1 MAAPALT
8 TTTRLGQR
16 VRRLRYTQSGANN
29 GNVDFE
35 AVRPLLSISAQLRG
49 TIGAGAVALQGSN
62 DNSTFVALPTAV
74 SFTAVGVKSVAV
86 ADLGFLYYRVAVT
99 AADASND
106 LTLDVVI
113 KEAP

>member
-16 VRRLRYTQSGANN
+16 TRRLRYTASGANN

-35 AVRPLLSISAQLRG
+35 AVRPLLSLVAQLRG
-49 TIGAGAVALQGSN
+49 TYVAGTVALQGSL

-74 SFTAVGVKSVAV
+74 SFTGAGIKSVAV
-86 ADLGFLYYRVAVT
+86 ADLGFLYYRAAWT
-99 AADASND
+99 AMDAGND
-106 LTLDVVI
+106 LVLDIVI

>member
-16 VRRLRYTQSGANN
+16 VRRLRYTVSGAND

-35 AVRPLLSISAQLRG
+35 AVRPLLAISAQLRG
-49 TIGAGAVALQGSN
+49 SYTSGTVALQGSN

-74 SFTAVGVKSVAV
+74 SFTALGIKSVAV
-86 ADLGFLYYRVAVT
+86 ADLGFLYYRVA
-99 AADASND
+99 ASSMHASND
-106 LTLDVVI
+106 LTLDIVI

>member
-1 MAAPALT
+1 MAAIALSA
-8 TTTRLGQR
+8 TTRLGMR
-16 VRRLRYTQSGANN
+16 VRRLRYVQSGAND

-35 AVRPLLSISAQLRG
+35 AVRPLLGISLQLRG
-49 TIGAGAVALQGSN
+49 TIGAGTVALQGSN

-74 SFTAVGVKSVAV
+74 SFSATGIKTVAV
-86 ADLGFLYYRVAVT
+86 ADLAFLYYRVAV
-99 AADASND
+99 ASAHSSND